1 MVSSLITFI
10 LLVFSLSFQLLGIQ
24 GSLQDQAD
32 FLCELQTEFEL
43 WPDPEYS
50 LCSETTP
57 CGNVDWLELG
67 VVECDEDSYISSLYV
82 VLLFIFLLLLFY
94 SCLRDLTDTYL
105 GDFPSDLDV
114 LSNSLKDLFVSFPF
128 VCCY

>member
-1 MVSSLITFI
+1 MVSRLIAFI

-32 FLCELQTEFEL
+32 FLCELQTEFGL

-67 VVECDEDSYISSLYV
+67 VVECDEESYISSLYV
-82 VLLFIFLLLLFY
+82 VFCCLFFASFVLLLFKR
-94 SCLRDLTDTYL
+94 LNEYL
-105 GDFPSDLDV
+105 LG
-114 LSNSLKDLFVSFPF
+114 
-128 VCCY
+128 